1 MKYRMNRKQSIIF
14 TVIYLAL
21 TLAVRFILEPY
32 LLGYYLISVGIGLYF
47 ILILWALWHKKVLNF
62 SKN

>member
-1 MKYRMNRKQSIIF
+1 MNRKQSIIF